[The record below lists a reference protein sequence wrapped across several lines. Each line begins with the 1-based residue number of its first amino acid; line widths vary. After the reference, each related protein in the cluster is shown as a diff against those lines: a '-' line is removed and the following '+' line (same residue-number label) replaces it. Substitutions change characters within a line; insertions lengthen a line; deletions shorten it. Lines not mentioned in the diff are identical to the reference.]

1 MGIFPS
7 KDGTLRRKTTAG
19 RDLPKDFLEKINQ
32 FHQDCALNFIDEVE
46 FDPNTL
52 VNMDGTSINLDI

>member
-1 MGIFPS
+1 M
-7 KDGTLRRKTTAG
+7 TG
-19 RDLPKDFLEKINQ
+19 RDLTKDFLEKINQ
-32 FHQDCALNFIDEVE
+32 FNQDCALNFINDVE